1 MMIYVL
7 LAILG
12 TVFGS
17 FYLVVAT
24 RMPNEESLVLSRSH
38 CDNCKHVL
46 AWYELIPIFSYLFL
60 HGKCKKCGAKIGI
73 LAPIIEIVTALCF
86 CLAYY
91 LYGFNYS
98 FYAMIVLLS
107 LTIIIFISDFKY
119 YIINDE
125 PLFFSIILILILKT
139 IFFGYK
145 ALAFSVLSGA
155 LMFLLFLLIKLFG
168 DKAFKKESL
177 GGGDIKLSILIGV
190 TLGIKLGLVSF
201 VLSAFI
207 ALPYAV
213 IASFKNKEG
222 IVPYGPFL
230 ITSLVI
236 VFIFMKECYDFLIYL
251 FQF

>member
-1 MMIYVL
+1 MIYL
-7 LAILG
+7 LLVIIG
-12 TVFGS
+12 TIFGS

-24 RMPNEESLVLSRSH
+24 RMPKEESLVLSRSH

-46 AWYELIPIFSYLFL
+46 SWYELIPIFSYVFQK
-60 HGKCKKCGAKIGI
+60 GKCRKCGARISL
-73 LAPIIEIVTALCF
+73 LAPLTEIITASCF
-86 CLAYY
+86 CLSYY

-98 FYAMIVLLS
+98 FYALLVLLS

-125 PLFFSIILILILKT
+125 PLFISIFAILGLKLG
-139 IFFGYK
+139 FFGFK
-145 ALAFSVLSGA
+145 AFAFSVVSWY
-155 LMFLLFLLIKLFG
+155 LMFLLFILIKLFG
-168 DKAFKKESL
+168 DRAFKKESL

-207 ALPYAV
+207 ALPYAIIV
-213 IASFKNKEG
+213 SFKNKEG

-230 ITSLVI
+230 VSSVVL
-236 VFIFMKECYDFLIYL
+236 VFIFMKECADFINYL

>member
-1 MMIYVL
+1 MIYVL
-7 LAILG
+7 LVILG

-46 AWYELIPIFSYLFL
+46 EWYELIPIFSYIFQK
-60 HGKCKKCGAKIGI
+60 GRCRKCGNKISI
-73 LAPIIEIVTALCF
+73 LAPLVEIITAGCF

-91 LYGFNYS
+91 LYGFDYS
-98 FYAMIVLLS
+98 FFALVVLLS
-107 LTIIIFISDFKY
+107 LMIIIFISDFKY
-119 YIINDE
+119 FIINDE
-125 PLFFSIILILILKT
+125 PLFVSIIAILVLKT

-145 ALAFSVLSGA
+145 ALLLSVASGL
-155 LMFLLFLLIKLFG
+155 LMFLLFMAIKLFG

-177 GGGDIKLSILIGV
+177 GGGDIKLAILIGSV
-190 TLGIKLGLVSF
+190 LGIKLGLMAF

-207 ALPYAV
+207 ALPYAAFV
-213 IASFKNKEG
+213 SFKNKDG

-230 ITSLVI
+230 ITSLVA
-236 VFIFMKECYDFLIYL
+236 VFIFMEECSDFLSYL
-251 FQF
+251 FRF

>member
-1 MMIYVL
+1 MIYL
-7 LAILG
+7 LLVIIG
-12 TVFGS
+12 TIFGS

-24 RMPNEESLVLSRSH
+24 RMPKEESLVLSRSH

-46 AWYELIPIFSYLFL
+46 SWYELIPIFSYVFQR
-60 HGKCKKCGAKIGI
+60 GICRKCGARISL
-73 LAPIIEIVTALCF
+73 LAPLTEIITASCF
-86 CLAYY
+86 CLSYH
-91 LYGFNYS
+91 LYGFSYS
-98 FYAMIVLLS
+98 FYALLVLLS

-125 PLFFSIILILILKT
+125 PLFISIFAILGLKLG
-139 IFFGYK
+139 FFGFK
-145 ALAFSVLSGA
+145 AFAFSVASGS
-155 LMFLLFLLIKLFG
+155 LMFLLFILIKLFG
-168 DKAFKKESL
+168 DRAFKKESL

-207 ALPYAV
+207 ALPYAIIV
-213 IASFKNKEG
+213 SFKNKEG

-230 ITSLVI
+230 VSSLVL
-236 VFIFMKECYDFLIYL
+236 VFIFMKECADLINYL